1 LNPKN
6 LKLLWFR
13 QDLRLND
20 NPALR
25 AAVAAGS
32 ILPIY
37 IFDDVNAGAW
47 QMGAASRAWLRQ
59 SLATLDK
66 SLDGK
71 LNIFRGDARA
81 VIAGLVKSLPID
93 AVFWNRCY
101 EPWRIE
107 RDAQIKIDLAARAI
121 ETRSFN
127 ASLLWEPW
135 TVSKND
141 GTPYRIFTPYYR
153 NGCLSLTAPR
163 EPLARPDNIRLHTPR
178 LPDSLSLQILAPQPA
193 RNWQRRML
201 ADWQIGEA
209 AAHHKLEAFCA
220 STLDNY
226 RKGRDFPALAST
238 SRLSPH
244 LHFGEVSPQQAWH
257 RAAQT
262 AMHADNDG
270 TAHFQRELAW
280 REFSYYLLYH
290 HPQLPAKNFNPRFD
304 DFQWLEETSVLGDR
318 QRGMTGFPIVDAGM
332 RELWQTGY
340 MHNRVRMIVASFLIK
355 NMLLHWRHGANW
367 FWDCLLDADLA
378 SNSVSWQWCAGSGT
392 DAAPYFRIFN
402 PVLQSEK
409 FDPEGAY
416 LIRFCPE
423 LAALPTRYRHKPWE
437 APREILQ
444 AAGIELGKDYPL
456 PILDLKTTRER
467 ALARF
472 KALA

>member
-1 LNPKN
+1 MDSQN

-13 QDLRLND
+13 QDLRLHD
-20 NPALR
+20 NPALH
-25 AAVAAGS
+25 AAVAAGTV
-32 ILPIY
+32 LPIY
-37 IFDDVNAGAW
+37 ILDDVNAGAW
-47 QMGAASRAWLRQ
+47 KMGAASRSWLQQ

-71 LNIFRGDARA
+71 LSIFCGDARA

-107 RDAQIKIDLAARAI
+107 RDAQIKNNLAALEI

-135 TVSKND
+135 TVSKSD
-141 GTPYRIFTPYYR
+141 GTPYRVFTAYYR
-153 NGCLSLTAPR
+153 NGCLSLAAPR
-163 EPLARPDNIRLHTPR
+163 APLIRPDNIRLHASR
-178 LPDSLSLQILAPQPA
+178 LPDSLSLEVLAPQPA

-209 AAHHKLEAFCA
+209 AAHQKLDAFCA
-220 STLDNY
+220 SMLDNY
-226 RKGRDFPALAST
+226 RKGRDFPALASA

-244 LHFGEVSPQQAWH
+244 LHFGEISPRQAWH
-257 RAAQT
+257 QVAQT
-262 AMHADNDG
+262 AMRLDNEG
-270 TAHFQRELAW
+270 AAHFQRELAW

-290 HPQLPAKNFNPRFD
+290 YPQLPAKNFNPRFD
-304 DFQWLEETSVLGDR
+304 DFQWLEKTSALGEW
-318 QRGMTGFPIVDAGM
+318 QRGKTGFPIVDAGM

-378 SNSVSWQWCAGSGT
+378 SNSASWQWCAGSGA

-409 FDPEGAY
+409 FDPEGEY

-437 APREILQ
+437 APPDVLQ
-444 AAGIELGKDYPL
+444 AAGMELGKDYPR

>member
-1 LNPKN
+1 MNPSN

-25 AAVAAGS
+25 AAVAEGT
-32 ILPIY
+32 IVPIY
-37 IFDDVNAGAW
+37 ILDDVNAGAW
-47 QMGAASRAWLRQ
+47 QLGAASRVWLQR
-59 SLATLDK
+59 SLAALDK

-71 LNIFRGDARA
+71 LSIFRGDARA
-81 VIAGLVKSLPID
+81 VIAGLVNSLPID

-107 RDAQIKIDLAARAI
+107 RDAQIKNDLAALAI

-141 GTPYRIFTPYYR
+141 GTPYRVFTPYYR
-153 NGCLSLTAPR
+153 NGCLSLAAPR
-163 EPLARPDNIRLHTPR
+163 APLVRSDNIRRQASR
-178 LPDSLSLQILAPQPA
+178 LPDSLSLQALAPQPA

-209 AAHHKLEAFCA
+209 AAHQKLDAFCA
-220 STLDNY
+220 STLDHY
-226 RKGRDFPALAST
+226 RKGRDSPALAST

-244 LHFGEVSPQQAWH
+244 LHFGEISPQQAWH
-257 RAAQT
+257 RVAQT
-262 AMHADNDG
+262 AMHLDNEG
-270 TAHFQRELAW
+270 AAHFQRELAW

-290 HPQLPAKNFNPRFD
+290 YPQLPVKNFNPRFD
-304 DFQWLEETSVLGDR
+304 GFQWLEETSALGDW
-318 QRGMTGFPIVDAGM
+318 QRGKTGFPIVDAGM

-340 MHNRVRMIVASFLIK
+340 MHNRVRMVVASFLIK
-355 NMLLHWRHGANW
+355 NMLLHWRHGASW

-378 SNSVSWQWCAGSGT
+378 SNSASWQWCAGSGA

-409 FDPEGAY
+409 FDPEGEY
-416 LIRFCPE
+416 LVRFCPE
-423 LAALPTRYRHKPWE
+423 LAALPRRYRHQPWE
-437 APREILQ
+437 APPAVLQ
-444 AAGIELGKDYPL
+444 AAGLELGKDYPR

>member
-1 LNPKN
+1 MDSQN

-13 QDLRLND
+13 QDLRLHD
-20 NPALR
+20 NPALH
-25 AAVAAGS
+25 AAVAAGTV
-32 ILPIY
+32 LPIY
-37 IFDDVNAGAW
+37 ILDDVNAGAW
-47 QMGAASRAWLRQ
+47 KMGAASRSWLQQ

-71 LNIFRGDARA
+71 LSIFCGDARA

-107 RDAQIKIDLAARAI
+107 RDAQIKNNLAALEI

-135 TVSKND
+135 TVSKSD
-141 GTPYRIFTPYYR
+141 GTPYRVFTAYYR
-153 NGCLSLTAPR
+153 NGCLSLAAPR
-163 EPLARPDNIRLHTPR
+163 APLIRPDNIRLHASR
-178 LPDSLSLQILAPQPA
+178 LPDSLSLEALAPQPA

-209 AAHHKLEAFCA
+209 AAHQKLDAFCA
-220 STLDNY
+220 SMLDNY

-244 LHFGEVSPQQAWH
+244 LHFGEISPRQAWH
-257 RAAQT
+257 QVAQT
-262 AMHADNDG
+262 AMQLDNEG
-270 TAHFQRELAW
+270 AAHFQRELAW

-290 HPQLPAKNFNPRFD
+290 YPQLPAKNFNPRFD
-304 DFQWLEETSVLGDR
+304 DFQWLEKTSALGEWR
-318 QRGMTGFPIVDAGM
+318 RGKTGFPIVDAGM

-355 NMLLHWRHGANW
+355 TMLLHWRHGANW

-378 SNSVSWQWCAGSGT
+378 SNSASWQWCAGSGA

-409 FDPEGAY
+409 FDPEGEY

-437 APREILQ
+437 APPDVLQ
-444 AAGIELGKDYPL
+444 AAGMELGKDYPR